1 MSRHTTKEAQVGTAR
16 KLPREEF
23 QSRIARLR
31 EIMSRDGTD
40 IFIIYGDEYRRE
52 NLRYVSNYWPIFER
66 GLLCVGMDRDPILL
80 ASPECEH
87 LARDMSAWPDIR
99 LVREVGMSY
108 VPEEV
113 EFTNIRFTTVRDVVA
128 ELQGREKVD
137 QVKICGID
145 AMSVVLYERLKGM
158 LGDATIEN
166 GDSILYGLRL
176 VKTAAE
182 VEMLKEAWR
191 VCDAG
196 YKAVLDTDIVGLTE
210 NQAAAIGEKAA
221 RDAGA
226 EHIAFTIFCSGDR
239 TNTVVGRPSQKV
251 IQKGDMIMY
260 ALAVQYEGYIA
271 SDEWPYVAGGKP
283 NREQESFIRHLVKA
297 EDLGARSD
305 PRGGGA
311 GGGRADDP
319 RLLPRQRPR
328 AVRPVPSHPRQRAGR
343 GRIPVSR
350 REHDR
355 PPSTAGIGINFD
367 VSLFG
372 HPVAGSNRIEE
383 GFIVTELG
391 LLTLS
396 PLISSLRKQYLGG
409 SVT

>member
-1 MSRHTTKEAQVGTAR
+1 MSARRQKEDTVGAPR
-16 KLPREEF
+16 KLPRGEF

-31 EIMSRDGTD
+31 EVMSRDGTD
-40 IFIIYGDEYRRE
+40 IFIVYGDEYRRE

-66 GLLCVGMDRDPILL
+66 GLLFVGMDRDPILL

-87 LARDMSAWPDIR
+87 LARDMSAWPDVR

-113 EFTNIRFTTVRDVVA
+113 DFTNIRFTTVRDVAA
-128 ELQGREKVD
+128 ELQGSRKSLK
-137 QVKICGID
+137 VKICGID

-158 LGDATIEN
+158 LDDAVVEN
-166 GDSILYGLRL
+166 GDPILYGLRL
-176 VKTAAE
+176 VKTPAE

-191 VCDAG
+191 VCDSG

-210 NQAAAIGEKAA
+210 GQAAAIGEKAA

-226 EHIAFTIFCSGDR
+226 EHVAFSIFCAGER
-239 TNTVVGRPSQKV
+239 TNTVVGRPSQRV
-251 IQKGDMIMY
+251 IRKGDMIMY

-271 SDEWPYVAGGKP
+271 SDEWPFVAGGKAG
-283 NREQESFIRHLVKA
+283 REQESFIRALVAA
-297 EDLGARSD
+297 EDMGAK
-305 PRGGGA
+305 A
-311 GGGRADDP
+311 I
-319 RLLPRQRPR
+319 RPGVPQGEV
-328 AVRPVPSHPRQRAGR
+328 VRKIRDFF
-343 GRIPVSR
+343 
-350 REHDR
+350 REQGLEQYDLY
-355 PPSTAGIGINFD
+355 PPIHGNGLAEAESPYPDEKTTSVFAPGIGFNFD

-383 GFIVTELG
+383 GFIVTDTG

-396 PLISSLRKQYLGG
+396 PLISGLRERYLAG
-409 SVT
+409 S